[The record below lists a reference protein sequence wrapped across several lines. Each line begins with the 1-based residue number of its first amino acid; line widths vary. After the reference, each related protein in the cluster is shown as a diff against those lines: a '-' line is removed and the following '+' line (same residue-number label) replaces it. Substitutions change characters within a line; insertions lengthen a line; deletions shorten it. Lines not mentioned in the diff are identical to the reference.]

1 MTTMIVIASKRKGL
15 KMVMMMMMIG
25 VRLVVVFT
33 IAVSQLALAFLLC

>member
-15 KMVMMMMMIG
+15 KMVMMMMIG

>member
-15 KMVMMMMMIG
+15 KMVMMMMIG
-25 VRLVVVFT
+25 VRLVVMFT